1 MVKEGEN
8 VEQLSFNIDVVEDI
22 YMEFENQHHKDIVSY
37 AIKEDLFK
45 GKIRYNFSKRELINW
60 FCKRFFEFDLE
71 VNVGELVEIAREN
84 GIII

>member
-1 MVKEGEN
+1 M
-8 VEQLSFNIDVVEDI
+8 EQLKLDLVTIEDI
-22 YMEFENQHHKDIVSY
+22 YLEFENLHHKDIVNY

-84 GIII
+84 GIDT

>member
-8 VEQLSFNIDVVEDI
+8 VEQLSLNLDVTEDI
-22 YMEFENQHHKDIVSY
+22 YMEFENQHHKDIVNY

-71 VNVGELVEIAREN
+71 VNVRELVEIAREN
-84 GIII
+84 GIKI

>member
-1 MVKEGEN
+1 MLKEGAEM
-8 VEQLSFNIDVVEDI
+8 EQIELQLTIVEDI
-22 YMEFENQHHKDIVSY
+22 YMEFENQHHKDIVNY

-45 GKIRYNFSKRELINW
+45 RKIKYDANKRDLINW

-71 VNVGELVEIAREN
+71 VNVGELIEIAREN